1 MSYVVSLHLCNC
13 IFRIDWEENY
23 TKKTKTFLVRFMPQ
37 SYNTVQKS
45 CESTRFFIFARI
57 KGNICID
64 LL

>member
-23 TKKTKTFLVRFMPQ
+23 TKKITFLVRFMPQ
-37 SYNTVQKS
+37 SYNIVQKS
-45 CESTRFFIFARI
+45 CETTRFFIFARI
-57 KGNICID
+57 SGNIYID